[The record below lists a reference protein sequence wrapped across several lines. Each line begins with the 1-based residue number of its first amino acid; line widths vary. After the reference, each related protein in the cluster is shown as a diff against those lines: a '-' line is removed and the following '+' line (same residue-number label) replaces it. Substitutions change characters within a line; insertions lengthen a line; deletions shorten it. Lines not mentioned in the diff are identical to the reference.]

1 MPFSFFPSLLL
12 SLSFYCSALLTQCK
26 WRRRCVYKGDVG
38 ASWPRDRRWRR
49 QKLSRR
55 RGAALTRLA
64 CQIVTWRGAAW
75 MLKVDA
81 VSRPK
86 RFVFFLA
93 FLSVCL
99 SPPFC
104 RWQSQSTPTAAEDE
118 EEEREL
124 FSSGNPLI
132 INLAA
137 AAAAAQKQQLSR

>member
-1 MPFSFFPSLLL
+1 
-12 SLSFYCSALLTQCK
+12 
-26 WRRRCVYKGDVG
+26 
-38 ASWPRDRRWRR
+38 
-49 QKLSRR
+49 
-55 RGAALTRLA
+55 
-64 CQIVTWRGAAW
+64 

-137 AAAAAQKQQLSR
+137 AAAAAAAQKQQLSR